1 LSHRELLAKQNEIKF
16 MKFKKHV
23 LELLSSPDYIPLSSK
38 AIAST
43 LSIKNKFMRKELDQ
57 ALGHLLSRG
66 QIVRIKN
73 GRYIIPTDADLLNG
87 IIRFRQS
94 GSAILL
100 PDPVPGGKLPAPL
113 PIRSEDTGV
122 ALHGDR
128 VVVRK
133 MTTPKRLYGR
143 RKGGR
148 RLSKENETTGRVIEI
163 TTRKNPNMVGTLR
176 RAQYFWYVVPDSPQI
191 HKDIVVKSPKKS
203 GLEPIPSVG
212 DKVTVKMEAW
222 EDRNMSPEGT
232 IIEVL
237 GKTFSPGAEYKGVLR
252 KFNLQPEFP
261 ADVLAEVKNLAKT
274 VQKEDL
280 VGREDYTKKFTF
292 TIDPDDA
299 KDFDDALSVEYVDNG
314 NIRIGVHIADVGAY
328 VKPGTRLDSEATKR
342 GNSTYLVGTV
352 IPMLPEQLS
361 NGLCSLKEDVI
372 RLTKSVVFTFS
383 PEGKVRRVN
392 YANSY
397 IRSRKRLTYKQA
409 YVLMKEDD
417 IQAARDLPLPP
428 KHQTGSTGR
437 ALKELSNKELVD
449 LQKAIRSCWSI
460 ATALRKKRFERGS
473 LDLDMPEVKIYVDE
487 KGYAD
492 RMERVEN
499 DESHQLIEE
508 FMLAANEGVAREL
521 RKNNF
526 PAIYRVHEKPDEQ
539 KLYELSETMLT
550 YGLDTGDLNSKRE
563 VVKLLAAIKSH
574 SYGYTLRIQFLRSLR
589 QACYMA
595 EPLGHYGLHK
605 SNYTHFTSPIR
616 RYSDLIVHR
625 IFENYLV
632 RHRGQPELPG
642 QQIRYKQS
650 RLVEIA
656 QQVTLREQ
664 NSTEAER
671 ESVKIKQLEFFER
684 EVDKKEKTIFDAAV
698 LEIKNHGLF
707 VELKESLVFGLL
719 PNSSLKDDLY
729 HVSQDGTE
737 LFGRR
742 TKKRIRVGETIQVFV
757 SKVDRFKRLIDFN
770 LANMEVT
777 QERPKD
783 KPKERQARP
792 KNKKRNRSRKK

>member
-1 LSHRELLAKQNEIKF
+1 

-148 RLSKENETTGRVIEI
+148 RLSKEKETTGRVIEI

-719 PNSSLKDDLY
+719 PTSSLKDDLY

>member
-1 LSHRELLAKQNEIKF
+1 
-16 MKFKKHV
+16 
-23 LELLSSPDYIPLSSK
+23 
-38 AIAST
+38 
-43 LSIKNKFMRKELDQ
+43 
-57 ALGHLLSRG
+57 
-66 QIVRIKN
+66 
-73 GRYIIPTDADLLNG
+73 
-87 IIRFRQS
+87 
-94 GSAILL
+94 
-100 PDPVPGGKLPAPL
+100 
-113 PIRSEDTGV
+113 
-122 ALHGDR
+122 
-128 VVVRK
+128 
-133 MTTPKRLYGR
+133 
-143 RKGGR
+143 
-148 RLSKENETTGRVIEI
+148 
-163 TTRKNPNMVGTLR
+163 
-176 RAQYFWYVVPDSPQI
+176 
-191 HKDIVVKSPKKS
+191 
-203 GLEPIPSVG
+203 
-212 DKVTVKMEAW
+212 
-222 EDRNMSPEGT
+222 
-232 IIEVL
+232 
-237 GKTFSPGAEYKGVLR
+237 
-252 KFNLQPEFP
+252 
-261 ADVLAEVKNLAKT
+261 
-274 VQKEDL
+274 
-280 VGREDYTKKFTF
+280 
-292 TIDPDDA
+292 
-299 KDFDDALSVEYVDNG
+299 
-314 NIRIGVHIADVGAY
+314 
-328 VKPGTRLDSEATKR
+328 
-342 GNSTYLVGTV
+342 
-352 IPMLPEQLS
+352 
-361 NGLCSLKEDVI
+361 
-372 RLTKSVVFTFS
+372 
-383 PEGKVRRVN
+383 
-392 YANSY
+392 
-397 IRSRKRLTYKQA
+397 
-409 YVLMKEDD
+409 
-417 IQAARDLPLPP
+417 
-428 KHQTGSTGR
+428 
-437 ALKELSNKELVD
+437 
-449 LQKAIRSCWSI
+449 
-460 ATALRKKRFERGS
+460 
-473 LDLDMPEVKIYVDE
+473 
-487 KGYAD
+487 
-492 RMERVEN
+492 
-499 DESHQLIEE
+499 
-508 FMLAANEGVAREL
+508 
-521 RKNNF
+521 
-526 PAIYRVHEKPDEQ
+526 
-539 KLYELSETMLT
+539 MLT

-719 PNSSLKDDLY
+719 PTSSLKDDLY

>member
-1 LSHRELLAKQNEIKF
+1 
-16 MKFKKHV
+16 MKYKKPI
-23 LELLSSPDYIPLSSK
+23 LELLSSPDYAPLPAN
-38 AIAST
+38 AIA
-43 LSIKNKFMRKELDQ
+43 R
-57 ALGHLLSRG
+57 ALGIQNQFLRKQLDEELGKLLSMG
-66 QIVRIKN
+66 QIVRIKK
-73 GRYIIPTDADLLNG
+73 GRFCLPNDADLLSG

-100 PDPVPGGKLPAPL
+100 PETTPGGKRPDPL
-113 PIRSEDTGV
+113 PIRSEDTGL

-128 VVVRK
+128 VILRR

-148 RLSKENETTGRVIEI
+148 RLSKEKETTGKVINIVE
-163 TTRKNPNMVGTLR
+163 RKNPNIVGTLR
-176 RAQYFWYVVPDSPQI
+176 KAQYFWYVVPDNPLI
-191 HKDIVVKSPKKS
+191 HMDIVVKPPKAS
-203 GLEPIPSVG
+203 GLSPAPVVG
-212 DKVTVKMEAW
+212 DKVLVKMEVW
-222 EDRNMSPEGT
+222 KDRHVSPEGSM
-232 IIEVL
+232 IELL

-252 KFNLQPEFP
+252 KFNLETEFP
-261 ADVLAEVKNLAKT
+261 QQVISEVKNFPDT
-274 VQKEDL
+274 VQKNDL
-280 VGREDYTKKFTF
+280 QSRRDFTQRFTF

-299 KDFDDALSVEYVDNG
+299 KDFDDALSVEYLDQG
-314 NIRIGVHIADVGAY
+314 KLRIGVHIADVGAY
-328 VKPGTRLDSEATKR
+328 VKPGTRLDNEAKNR

-372 RLTKSVVFTFS
+372 RLTKSVLFTFS
-383 PEGKVRRVN
+383 PDGKIRRVD

-397 IRSRKRLTYKQA
+397 IRSTKRLTYQQA
-409 YVLMKEDD
+409 YTLLKEDNL
-417 IQAARDLPLPP
+417 QAARDLPLPP

-437 ALKELSNKELVD
+437 ALKELPKKELAD

-460 ATALRKKRFERGS
+460 AEKLRQKRFAKGS
-473 LDLDMPEVKIYVDE
+473 LDLDMPEVKIYVDKE
-487 KGYAD
+487 GYAD

-508 FMLAANEGVAREL
+508 FMLAANDAVAREL
-521 RKNNF
+521 RKHNF

-539 KLYELSETMLT
+539 KLYELSETMLS
-550 YGLDTGDLNSKRE
+550 YGLNTGDLNSKRE
-563 VVKLLAAIKSH
+563 VVKLLQAIKSH
-574 SYGYTLRIQFLRSLR
+574 AYGYTLRIQFLRALR

-616 RYSDLIVHR
+616 RYSDLIIHR

-632 RHRGQPELPG
+632 KIKHQDPLPG
-642 QQIRYKQS
+642 QSVHYKQS
-650 RLVEIA
+650 KLVDIA
-656 QQVTLREQ
+656 QHVTVREQ

-684 EVDKKEKTIFDAAV
+684 EVDKPERTIFDAAV
-698 LEIKNHGLF
+698 LEIKNHGMF

-719 PNSSLKDDLY
+719 PTSSLKDDLY
-729 HVSQDGTE
+729 VVSHDGTE

-742 TKKRIRVGETIQVFV
+742 TKKRIRVGQTIQVV
-757 SKVDRFKRLIDFN
+757 VAKVDRFKRLIDFN
-770 LANMEVT
+770 LAKPPSSPDG
-777 QERPKD
+777 RKD
-783 KPKERQARP
+783 R
-792 KNKKRNRSRKK
+792 

>member
-1 LSHRELLAKQNEIKF
+1 

-66 QIVRIKN
+66 QIARIKN

-148 RLSKENETTGRVIEI
+148 RLSKEKETTGRVIEI

-719 PNSSLKDDLY
+719 PTSSLKDDLY

>member
-1 LSHRELLAKQNEIKF
+1 MKLKKQILDLF
-16 MKFKKHV
+16 R
-23 LELLSSPDYIPLSSK
+23 SPDYVPIPAR

-43 LSIKNKFMRKELDQ
+43 LGIKNKYMRKELDQ
-57 ALGHLLSRG
+57 TLGQLLSSG
-66 QIVRIKN
+66 QVVRIKN
-73 GRYIIPTDADLLNG
+73 GRFCLPTDADLLSG

-100 PDPVPGGKLPAPL
+100 PDPVPGGKQPDPL
-113 PIRSEDTGV
+113 PIRAEDTGI

-148 RLSKENETTGRVIEI
+148 RLSKEKETTGRVIEI
-163 TTRKNPNMVGTLR
+163 TSRKNPNMVGTLR
-176 RAQYFWYVVPDSPQI
+176 KAQYFWYVVPDSPLI
-191 HKDIVVKSPKKS
+191 HKDIVVKPPNRSNLDPV
-203 GLEPIPSVG
+203 PVVG
-212 DKVTVKMEAW
+212 DKVLVKMEAW
-222 EDRNMSPEGT
+222 EDRHVSPEGT

-252 KFNLQPEFP
+252 KFNLEPEFP
-261 ADVLAEVKNLAKT
+261 KDVLAEVKNLADT
-274 VQKEDL
+274 VQDKDL
-280 VGREDYTKKFTF
+280 VGRQDFTKIFTF

-299 KDFDDALSVEYVDNG
+299 KDFDDALSVEYLDNG
-314 NIRIGVHIADVGAY
+314 NVRIGVHIADVGAY
-328 VKPGTRLDSEATKR
+328 VKPGTRLDSEAKKR

-383 PEGKVRRVN
+383 PEGKIRRVN

-409 YVLMKEDD
+409 FALMKEDD

-437 ALKELSNKELVD
+437 ALKELSNKELTD
-449 LQKAIRSCWSI
+449 LQHAIRTCWSI
-460 ATALRKKRFERGS
+460 AEVLRKKRFDRGS

-487 KGYAD
+487 EGYAD

-574 SYGYTLRIQFLRSLR
+574 AYGYTLRIQFLRALR

-642 QQIRYKQS
+642 NSTRYKQS
-650 RLVEIA
+650 KLVEVA
-656 QQVTLREQ
+656 QHVTLREQ

-684 EVDKKEKTIFDAAV
+684 EVDKKDKTIFDAAV

-719 PNSSLKDDLY
+719 PTSSLKDDLY
-729 HVSQDGTE
+729 HVSHDGTE
-737 LFGRR
+737 LYGRR
-742 TKKRIRVGETIQVFV
+742 TQKRIRVGETIKVV
-757 SKVDRFKRLIDFN
+757 VAKVDRFKRLIDFN
-770 LANMEVT
+770 LANPGE
-777 QERPKD
+777 PID
-783 KPKERQARP
+783 KPKRP
-792 KNKKRNRSRKK
+792 KKKSAGRNRRRR